1 VGAVRAGTRVLIL
14 GLLLPAAAR
23 AGDDLLKRWDD
34 PPRVTL
40 KAAKIRVDEA
50 VEKIRKA
57 TGCEVVVGANAE
69 QAIELD
75 LKEATFFQ
83 AIEEVA
89 QRAGLI
95 VTGVPGERAD
105 DADPIGQAIAERTGG
120 SLKLERMPEDMK
132 RIPPVL
138 SGPVRISL
146 LGVYAQR
153 SASRLFSP
161 EASKPDDTPRQLWIE
176 MRVLVE
182 HGLGGA
188 VLKEIRVESAPDDSD
203 RNLAGSKSVAEG
215 AAPGRTARIELEAAG
230 SSALMIRNLNGRATF
245 LVPQET
251 AELRFTAASRNVTKK
266 LGDAKFT
273 FKRLDRK
280 GEDGKPEIAVLLE
293 GNPCAELG
301 GDAGSWQRVTV
312 MTDRWRSSL
321 AAAPVVGIYLYDRSD
336 NPIGTSGSFSSYAD
350 DDRESRFTLDDVPA
364 RIEVR
369 AVTKVQKREIPF
381 RFAELPIPR

>member
-1 VGAVRAGTRVLIL
+1 MGGARAGTRVAIVASLVVATA
-14 GLLLPAAAR
+14 G
-23 AGDDLLKRWDD
+23 AGDDAIKRWDG

-57 TGCEVVVGANAE
+57 TGQEVAVGANAE

-89 QRAGLI
+89 QRAGLV
-95 VTGVPGERAD
+95 VTGAPGGKAEETDLLGRAVAARTSLRLD
-105 DADPIGQAIAERTGG
+105 RMAE
-120 SLKLERMPEDMK
+120 EMK
-132 RIPPVL
+132 RMAPVV

-153 SASRLFSP
+153 NASRLFSP
-161 EASKPDDTPRQLWIE
+161 EASATDDTPRQLWIE

-182 HGLGGA
+182 HGLENV
-188 VLKEIRVESAPDDSD
+188 VLKELRVESAPDDSD
-203 RNLAGSKSVAEG
+203 KNLAGAKSVAAD
-215 AAPGRTARIELEAAG
+215 AAVGRNVRIELEPAG
-230 SSALMIRNLNGRATF
+230 SSALMIRSLSGRAVF
-245 LVPQET
+245 LVPEET
-251 AELRFTAASRNVTKK
+251 GELRFTAASRNVTKK

-280 GEDGKPEIAVLLE
+280 GEDGKPEMAVLLE
-293 GNPCAELG
+293 GTPCAELG
-301 GDAGSWQRVTV
+301 GDANSWRRVTV
-312 MTDRWRSSL
+312 MTDGWRSSL
-321 AAAPVVGIYLYDRSD
+321 GEAPVVGIYLYDRSD
-336 NPIGTSGSFSSYAD
+336 KPIGTTGSFSSILD

-369 AVTKVQKREIPF
+369 AVTKVQKREVLF